1 MRGDTIAA
9 ISTPLGI
16 GGIGIVRI
24 SGPQAVGIVE
34 GIFRGKVRPG
44 KVRHRRMLYG
54 HIVDGRGEEVDEV
67 LVSVMRAPHTYTT
80 EDVVE
85 INCHGGMAVTRK
97 VLRLVLER
105 GARMAQ
111 PGEFTMRAFLG
122 GRIDLAQAEAV
133 ADIVRAGSE
142 RARRAAYAQL
152 SGALSRR
159 VEGLRLRLLK
169 AVAHIEATIDFPEDV
184 ELSDDEVRGRLEGV
198 LEVIESLRA
207 SYRRGRVEKE
217 GVRAVIVG
225 KPNVGKSSL
234 MNALLE
240 EERAIV
246 SEVPGTTRDFLDG
259 TIEIEGLQ
267 VHLVDTAG
275 VGEVRD
281 EIERQARM
289 RIERQ
294 AALAD
299 VFLVVL
305 DGSEPLSSQDEEVA
319 RLVREGKKVI
329 AVNKRDK
336 GRVVADE
343 DVRGIL
349 GKGPILEVSALAGS
363 GLDDLRSAI
372 LEVALG
378 DAIWEGDGLLITKER
393 HKAALD
399 RASEA
404 LCRTLEALEEGWPY
418 EVLRVEVQEALEAL
432 EDILGRTTPE
442 DVLGRIFSEFCVG
455 K

>member
-1 MRGDTIAA
+1 MTGDTIAA
-9 ISTPLGI
+9 ISTPLGM

-24 SGPQAVGIVE
+24 SGPKAVEIVDS
-34 GIFRGKVRPG
+34 IFKGKVRP
-44 KVRHRRMLYG
+44 KRVRRRRMLYG
-54 HIVDGRGEEVDEV
+54 RIVDDRGEEVDEV

-85 INCHGGMAVTRK
+85 INCHGGMAVTRR

-105 GARMAQ
+105 GARMAR
-111 PGEFTMRAFLG
+111 PGEFTLRAFLG

-152 SGALSRR
+152 SGVLSEKVR
-159 VEGLRLRLLK
+159 ELRGRLLDLIS
-169 AVAHIEATIDFPEDV
+169 HMEADIDFPEDV
-184 ELSDDEVRGRLEGV
+184 ELADDEVRGRLMGV
-198 LEVIESLRA
+198 LEVVESLRA

-225 KPNVGKSSL
+225 RPNAGKSSL

-259 TIEIEGLQ
+259 TIEIDGLQ

-289 RIERQ
+289 RMERQ

-299 VFLVVL
+299 VFIVVL
-305 DGSEPLSSQDEEVA
+305 DGSEPLNPQDEEVA

-336 GRVVADE
+336 GRMVSDE
-343 DVRGIL
+343 DIRGIL
-349 GKGPILEVSALAGS
+349 GEGPILEVSALAGS
-363 GLDDLRSAI
+363 GLDDLRRTI
-372 LEVALG
+372 LEVVLG
-378 DAIWEGDGLLITKER
+378 DATWEGDGLLITRER

-404 LCRTLEALEEGWPY
+404 LHRTLEALDEGWPY
-418 EVLRVEVQEALEAL
+418 EVVRVEVQEAVEAL

-442 DVLGRIFSEFCVG
+442 EVLDRIFSEFCVG